1 MACQSLWLPLRTMT
15 VTQRALALRINYI
28 LTLMLLQPLPGSNL
42 RVRDT
47 VPDNQAI
54 KIMLIAFRS
63 YVAKVH

>member
-1 MACQSLWLPLRTMT
+1 M
-15 VTQRALALRINYI
+15 NYI
-28 LTLMLLQPLPGSNL
+28 LSLPGSNL
-42 RVRDT
+42 HVRDT

>member
-1 MACQSLWLPLRTMT
+1 MT